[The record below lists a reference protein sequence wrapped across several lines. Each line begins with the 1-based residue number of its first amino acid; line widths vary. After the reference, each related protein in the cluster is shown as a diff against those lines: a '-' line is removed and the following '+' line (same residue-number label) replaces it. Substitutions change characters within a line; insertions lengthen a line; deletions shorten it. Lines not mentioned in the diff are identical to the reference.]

1 MASTRQLTRR
11 DLLNK
16 PKSLMKSDAFLEAE
30 AWRHRRAK
38 ILPEFAK
45 SSVSI
50 TSGIHDQSTNRRI
63 PESALRL
70 QAAGA

>member
-50 TSGIHDQSTNRRI
+50 TSGIHDHYPMNSRK
-63 PESALRL
+63 SALRL